1 MASVSNNDDP
11 VLRLKNNLV
20 NIWKTSEYSDL
31 LIRCN
36 NGDEHRVHRVI
47 LCSQS
52 EFFRRA
58 CNPKTGFKVHQPKR
72 GRRRRGGGSSRGRSN
87 STSSTATTAVTS
99 TTSTQTSS
107 PTHHSS
113 LAQEALSGVIE
124 LRHDDPATV
133 RAMLEFCYTFTY
145 TCPTSSS
152 SSSSSHP
159 SSSSPSRNEDAMI
172 FHVHMYAVGEIY
184 DIPSL
189 KALAARNF
197 DRDVDHAFPRFPAA
211 VRAIY
216 ETTPDSDRGLRD
228 RALRV
233 CAAHAA
239 ELLAN
244 PAFEDVMDQLGVFG
258 KEFARQLVA
267 NGSAAG
273 AAGAGAVK
281 QAPTKTVVVDCRR
294 YRCGKRLIKPD
305 DPPEP
310 EDVIERPSSV
320 AGEDG
325 GPAGW

>member
-58 CNPKTGFKVHQPKR
+58 CNPKTGFK
-72 GRRRRGGGSSRGRSN
+72 
-87 STSSTATTAVTS
+87 
-99 TTSTQTSS
+99 
-107 PTHHSS
+107 
-113 LAQEALSGVIE
+113 EALSGVIE

-152 SSSSSHP
+152 PSPS

-267 NGSAAG
+267 NGSSAAG
-273 AAGAGAVK
+273 AAGAGAGGK
-281 QAPTKTVVVDCRR
+281 PAHPMKTVVVDCRR
-294 YRCGKRLIKPD
+294 YRCGVCRRAVAWNIPKPCPTELLNCMYCAAGFSPATWKKRLIKPD

>member
-1 MASVSNNDDP
+1 M
-11 VLRLKNNLV
+11 
-20 NIWKTSEYSDL
+20 
-31 LIRCN
+31 
-36 NGDEHRVHRVI
+36 I

-233 CAAHAA
+233 CAAHAV

-267 NGSAAG
+267 NGGGGGGG
-273 AAGAGAVK
+273 AVGPGAVK
-281 QAPTKTVVVDCRR
+281 QVPMKTVVVDCRR
-294 YRCGKRLIKPD
+294 YRCGVCRRAVAWNIPKPCPTELLNCMYCAAGFSPATWKKRLIKPD

>member
-1 MASVSNNDDP
+1 M
-11 VLRLKNNLV
+11 
-20 NIWKTSEYSDL
+20 
-31 LIRCN
+31 
-36 NGDEHRVHRVI
+36 
-47 LCSQS
+47 
-52 EFFRRA
+52 
-58 CNPKTGFKVHQPKR
+58 
-72 GRRRRGGGSSRGRSN
+72 
-87 STSSTATTAVTS
+87 
-99 TTSTQTSS
+99 
-107 PTHHSS
+107 
-113 LAQEALSGVIE
+113 IE

-152 SSSSSHP
+152 P
-159 SSSSPSRNEDAMI
+159 SSPNEDAMI

-197 DRDVDHAFPRFPAA
+197 DRDVNHAFPRFPAA

-267 NGSAAG
+267 NGG
-273 AAGAGAVK
+273 GGGGGGGAGAGPVK
-281 QAPTKTVVVDCRR
+281 PAHPTKTVVVDCRR
-294 YRCGKRLIKPD
+294 YRCGVCRRAVAWNIPKPCPTELLNCMYCAAGFSPATWKKRLIKPD